1 MHGNAVNQLEL
12 IRAKKERVRIYTPK
26 MKDMGWQ
33 ISKKYVFFIMI
44 NSKNTLQH
52 NEYNTLLTDVG
63 AE

>member
-1 MHGNAVNQLEL
+1 MGMLNPLEL
-12 IRAKKERVRIYTPK
+12 IRAKKESVRIYTPK